1 MTIRA
6 VVFDVYGT
14 LVRIG
19 ERRAPFR
26 ALLTRLEAAGRPRRA
41 EDAAL
46 IMSRELDLADTAVL
60 LGADPSAP
68 ELAASLD
75 LASLQRDLG
84 EELGSIRLFP
94 ETLAVMQALAARG
107 LKLGLCSNLAA
118 PYAAPVLR
126 LLPFALDAYAWSF
139 EVGAIK
145 PDPAIY
151 AEVCRRL
158 GCQPAEVLF
167 VGDTPEADLH
177 GPRRYGMRSL
187 LLRRDGLREGDDA
200 ADTIADLNGVLA
212 ALDAR

>member
-26 ALLTRLEAAGRPRRA
+26 ALLTRMEAAGRARQA
-41 EDAAL
+41 GDAAA
-46 IMSRELDLADTAVL
+46 IMSCELDLAGAAAL
-60 LGADPSAP
+60 LGAELAAP
-68 ELAASLD
+68 ELAALERD
-75 LASLQRDLG
+75 LQDELASVC
-84 EELGSIRLFP
+84 LFP
-94 ETLAVMQALAARG
+94 DTLAVLRALAARG

-126 LLPFALDAYAWSF
+126 LLPALDAYAWSF

-145 PDPAIY
+145 PEPAIY
-151 AEVCRRL
+151 AYACRQL
-158 GCQPAEVLF
+158 GCEPGQVLM

-187 LLRRDGLREGDDA
+187 LLRREGLKAGDA
-200 ADTIADLNGVLA
+200 AVDTIADLGGVLA
-212 ALDAR
+212 ALGAD

>member
-1 MTIRA
+1 MTIKA

-26 ALLTRLEAAGRPRRA
+26 ALLTQLQAQGRPRQA
-41 EDAAL
+41 GDAAWV
-46 IMSRELDLADTAVL
+46 MSREYDLAGAAAS
-60 LGADPSAP
+60 LGAALPAS
-68 ELAASLD
+68 ELAALE
-75 LASLQRDLG
+75 RDLRA
-84 EELGSIRLFP
+84 ELDSVSLYA
-94 ETLAVMQALAARG
+94 ESSAVLQALAARG

-158 GCQPAEVLF
+158 ECRPAEVLF

-187 LLRRDGLREGDDA
+187 LLRRDGPREGDAA
-200 ADTIADLNGVLA
+200 ADTIADLSGVLA
-212 ALDAR
+212 ALDAG

>member
-19 ERRAPFR
+19 ERRAPYR
-26 ALLTRLEAAGRPRRA
+26 ALLARMEAAGRARQA
-41 EDAAL
+41 GDAAV
-46 IMSRELDLADTAVL
+46 IMSRDLDLVGAAAL
-60 LGADPSAP
+60 LGADLSAP
-68 ELAASLD
+68 ELAALERD
-75 LASLQRDLG
+75 LQAELASV
-84 EELGSIRLFP
+84 RLFP
-94 ETLAVMQALAARG
+94 DSLTVLQALAARG

-126 LLPFALDAYAWSF
+126 LLPALDAYAWSF

-145 PDPAIY
+145 PEPAIY
-151 AEVCRRL
+151 AHVCRQL
-158 GCQPAEVLF
+158 GCEPGQVLM

-187 LLRRDGLREGDDA
+187 LLRREGPRAGDVA
-200 ADTIADLNGVLA
+200 GDTISDLGGVLA
-212 ALDAR
+212 ALDAV